1 MKTIHQINFW
11 TLMINIFLAIVPFL
25 GMLFMMV
32 LGLVQ
37 IALAFA
43 ITFCHYSRLNHNM
56 RMMIIVYW
64 IFVAIDFAGIALMAG
79 SDNFHTHF
87 TSILTLFVFPA
98 CIAIYFVYTTYTITK
113 NLSHEHPAPQY

>member
-1 MKTIHQINFW
+1 MKTIHKINFW
-11 TLMINIFLAIVPFL
+11 ALMINLVLFLIPFL

-32 LGLVQ
+32 LGFVQ
-37 IALAFA
+37 IILAL
-43 ITFCHYSRLNHNM
+43 TLLFCHYRGLDRNM
-56 RMMIIVYW
+56 RTMIIGYW
-64 IFVAIDFAGIALMAG
+64 VFVAIDFAGIALMAA
-79 SDNFHTHF
+79 SDNFHTDF